1 MSIDSKVIEQTLIT
15 ARRRLLAARTNS
27 GHWEG
32 ELSSSALSTATAVCA
47 LALLDRGHRSE
58 QLSGL
63 VRRGLA
69 WLAGHQNFD
78 GGWGDTIGSPSNIS
92 TTALCWAAIGAGE
105 HPGEKCQGAAQRAE
119 DWLKR
124 QTGDLTPRSLARAIG
139 AVYGNDRTFS
149 TPILTMCALAGRF
162 GEGRRAW
169 RSVPALPF
177 ELAAAP
183 HRWFRWLGL
192 PVVSYALPA
201 LIAIGQVR
209 HHHRPTRNP
218 FTRCLRLLTRDRT
231 LHLLES
237 IQPESGGFLEAAP
250 LTSFVVMSLA
260 SIGQADHPVV
270 RQGCAFLANSVR
282 DDGSWPI
289 DTNLATWVTTLAV
302 NALASDGD
310 AATHLPVDERAE
322 LQSWLLRQQH
332 RTEHPYT
339 HAAPGGWAWTN
350 LSGGVPDADDT
361 SGALLALWHLTV
373 KDESNIILKEDV
385 RRAAVDGVGWL
396 LDLQNKDGGIPT
408 FCRGWGKMPF
418 DRSSPDLTA
427 HALRAWHTW
436 QETLSHDM
444 RRRSEQATRKAVS
457 YLLRKQGEDGA
468 WTPLWFGNQRSPGQ
482 QNPLYGTTRVLCA
495 GEVIS
500 LDGRLGNAWL
510 RARQRGV
517 EWLLSAQNDDGG
529 WGGTT
534 WAPSSIEE
542 TALAV
547 EALAST
553 LENGMLE
560 GTTRKVHDSIE
571 RGCAWLVEYTDA
583 GTRFDPAPIGLYFA
597 KLWYF
602 ERLYPLIFTVA
613 ALDRVCRI
621 VNEFGA
627 STPRDQSASHQR

>member
-1 MSIDSKVIEQTLIT
+1 MSIDSKVVEQTLIT
-15 ARRRLLAARTNS
+15 ARRRLLAARTAA
-27 GHWEG
+27 GHWKG
-32 ELSSSALSTATAVCA
+32 ELSSSALSTATASCA

-69 WLAGHQNFD
+69 WLAGHQNSD

-119 DWLKR
+119 DWLKGH
-124 QTGDLTPRSLARAIG
+124 TGDLTPRSLARAIG
-139 AVYGNDRTFS
+139 TVYGNDRTFS

-169 RSVPALPF
+169 R
-177 ELAAAP
+177 
-183 HRWFRWLGL
+183 WL

-218 FTRCLRLLTRDRT
+218 FTRCLRFLTRDRT
-231 LHLLES
+231 LRVLES

-250 LTSFVVMSLA
+250 LTSFVVMSLV
-260 SIGQADHPVV
+260 STGRSDHPVV
-270 RQGCAFLANSVR
+270 RRGCEFLLASVR

-289 DTNLATWVTTLAV
+289 DTNLATWVTTLSV
-302 NALASDGD
+302 NALTSGED
-310 AATHLPVDERAE
+310 AATYLSVDERAAV
-322 LQSWLLRQQH
+322 QAWLIDQRY
-332 RTEHPYT
+332 RREHPYT
-339 HAAPGGWAWTN
+339 RAAPGGWAWTD

-361 SGALLALWHLTV
+361 AGALLALWHLTI

-385 RRAAVDGVGWL
+385 RCAAVNGVHWL
-396 LDLQNKDGGIPT
+396 LDLQNHDGGIPT
-408 FCRGWGKMPF
+408 FCRGWGRMPF

-436 QETLSHDM
+436 DDTLSYET
-444 RRRSEQATRKAVS
+444 RRRTRRAIRKAVS
-457 YLLRKQGEDGA
+457 YLLRAQREDGT
-468 WTPLWFGNQRSPGQ
+468 WIPLWFGNQESPRQ
-482 QNPLYGTTRVLCA
+482 ENPLYGTTRVLRA
-495 GEVIS
+495 GEIIA
-500 LDGRLGNAWL
+500 LDGKLGNAWL
-510 RARQRGV
+510 RARQRGID
-517 EWLLSAQNDDGG
+517 WLLSAQNDDGG
-529 WGGTT
+529 WGGATSV
-534 WAPSSIEE
+534 PSSIEE

-571 RGCAWLVEYTDA
+571 RGCAWLVEHTDA

-621 VNEFGA
+621 VSESGA
-627 STPRDQSASHQR
+627 ATPRNQSALHQR